1 MSQVRPVNRR
11 ASLLALALLV
21 AGCGATAPAATPELS
36 FAAAPAETVTT
47 SSGAL
52 RVEVRWSPEVPVKGA
67 DAAQLTFLDAQG
79 APVDGLDVDVVP
91 WMPAHGH
98 GTSIQP
104 VASAS
109 GPGAVVVSPLYLYMS
124 GQWQLRMKISGTV
137 DDSAVATI
145 EIP

>member
-1 MSQVRPVNRR
+1 MSQVRPVKHR
-11 ASLLALALLV
+11 ASLLALTVLA
-21 AGCGATAPAATPELS
+21 AGCGATAPDTTPEVS
-36 FAAAPAETVTT
+36 FAAAPTQTVTT
-47 SSGAL
+47 STGAL

-79 APVDGLDVDVVP
+79 APVDGLDVEVVP

-104 VASAS
+104 VANAA
-109 GPGAVVVSPLYLYMS
+109 GPGAIVVSPIYLYMS
-124 GQWQLRMKISGTV
+124 GQWQLRMNISGTV